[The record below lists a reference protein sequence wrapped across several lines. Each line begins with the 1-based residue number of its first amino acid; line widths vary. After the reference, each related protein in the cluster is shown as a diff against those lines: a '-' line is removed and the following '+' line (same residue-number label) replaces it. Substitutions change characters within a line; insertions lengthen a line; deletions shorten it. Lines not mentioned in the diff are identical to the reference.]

1 MNRSF
6 GRISIQFLIVIAVI
20 GTGGWFGINEF
31 NERLIFVKE
40 TDARIA
46 APMVTV
52 SSRVDGWVTEVL
64 VDEGESIGQSEP
76 ITQIDAR
83 RDELELRQLDVL
95 LESISADREQL
106 LAERRM
112 VAEQMRTQLDSRNS
126 RVEAAEALV
135 QSLAPRLDLAR
146 TELARARKLS
156 ADGVVSKQQLD
167 QARNAVYELEGE
179 YLGAVARLA
188 QAQSERAETIAASGR
203 TEVISKELDK
213 LGPREALLKVRRS
226 QRQLE
231 VEDRTVRSPSSG
243 VIDKVFVEAGEYVR
257 AGQRLLIMHNPDS
270 IHVDVNVKET
280 ELSRLAVGQS
290 VDITVDAYP
299 ETPFTGKVARI
310 GNSTTAMYALL
321 PNPNPSGN
329 FTKITQ
335 RVPVRIEMEQP
346 DARLHP
352 GMMVEVR
359 IDVR

>member
-1 MNRSF
+1 
-6 GRISIQFLIVIAVI
+6 
-20 GTGGWFGINEF
+20 
-31 NERLIFVKE
+31 
-40 TDARIA
+40 
-46 APMVTV
+46 MV
-52 SSRVDGWVTEVL
+52 S
-64 VDEGESIGQSEP
+64 
-76 ITQIDAR
+76 
-83 RDELELRQLDVL
+83 
-95 LESISADREQL
+95 
-106 LAERRM
+106 
-112 VAEQMRTQLDSRNS
+112 EQMRTQLDSRNS
-126 RVEAAEALV
+126 RLKPRRHWCN
-135 QSLAPRLDLAR
+135 LAPRLDLAR

-167 QARNAVYELEGE
+167 QAATQCMNLRVNISLSQG
-179 YLGAVARLA
+179 GRGP
-188 QAQSERAETIAASGR
+188 SERAETIAASGR

-299 ETPFTGKVARI
+299 ETPFKGKVARI

-335 RVPVRIEMEQP
+335 RFRYGSLWNSQT
-346 DARLHP
+346 R
-352 GMMVEVR
+352 GYTWRWSVR